1 MNSCE
6 MLVAATSRTVVIVEK
21 DEVERLINGLRAFG
35 HSTRADRTADRAVFM
50 LSTHLAAN

>member
-1 MNSCE
+1 